1 VYTAQFLTAEAKRVE
16 IDQRPI
22 SCEFGNDEPDG
33 AAEDREVL
41 LAEAEED
48 EEPPTRLEWRDE
60 EEMDCEEIACEV
72 GSGGRAFEDNPMPV
86 LKGEIENCDKPLRI
100 LIDSGSGVNLIN
112 ANVAATLDPSLE
124 CKCPQVVRIKV
135 ANGVRA
141 SLDRTFRIPLKFG
154 AVSADPIICYVMMA
168 SRSMC

>member
-1 VYTAQFLTAEAKRVE
+1 M
-16 IDQRPI
+16 
-22 SCEFGNDEPDG
+22 
-33 AAEDREVL
+33 L

-154 AVSADPIICYVMMA
+154 AVSADPIICYVIDGLPFDVLIGNPTMDKWQAVLSWATKTFKFQPKA
-168 SRSMC
+168 SRSGVVEAN